1 MRSVNFYHVVFFFLN
16 VSPSIN
22 FQRRVMAQPNIVS
35 KWRPEAH
42 PPRVGNLKFDCQVGG
57 WIVFFGW
64 VLDVWVVATI

>member
-1 MRSVNFYHVVFFFLN
+1 
-16 VSPSIN
+16 
-22 FQRRVMAQPNIVS
+22 MAQPNIVS